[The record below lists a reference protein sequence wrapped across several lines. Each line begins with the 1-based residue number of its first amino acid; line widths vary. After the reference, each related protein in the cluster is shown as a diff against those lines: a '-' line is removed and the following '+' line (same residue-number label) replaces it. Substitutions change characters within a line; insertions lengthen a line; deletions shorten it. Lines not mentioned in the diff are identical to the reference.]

1 MRVLRFKRAVV
12 TSLLLMLFWD
22 AQKEVCLTRSI
33 NQNIQINRQLL
44 GFWGFGVLVSGYLLG
59 ASGRPFRA
67 AGWLLRA
74 SGCQLEVSGYQLEA
88 SCGKFGAS
96 QRKLGELES
105 FFKEAPKNINCVIS
119 LQIWKNLALHWLAN
133 ISGSPGPI
141 LLNFWC
147 NNIYIQ
153 FSIQWWNPHLS
164 ILSQKNTADQ
174 ERQPSSMSF
183 CKKQWF
189 SVKKWKN
196 RFFQKGLQEFFWNL
210 FYCV

>member
-1 MRVLRFKRAVV
+1 M
-12 TSLLLMLFWD
+12 
-22 AQKEVCLTRSI
+22 
-33 NQNIQINRQLL
+33 
-44 GFWGFGVLVSGYLLG
+44 GH
-59 ASGRPFRA
+59 
-67 AGWLLRA
+67 
-74 SGCQLEVSGYQLEA
+74 LEVTLEQLEA
-88 SCGKFGAS
+88 SCWKFGAS

-119 LQIWKNLALHWLAN
+119 QQIWKNLALHWLAN

-174 ERQPSSMSF
+174 ERQPSSISF

-189 SVKKWKN
+189 WAFWPFWPFKKKFAFGIICQILSVTPIVPYN
-196 RFFQKGLQEFFWNL
+196 NPIRVAGLVTHPYLNPCMVHRCSRFCYHSWFKGRFST
-210 FYCV
+210 